1 MSINAPGTLISEV
14 FLLIIE
20 TEDDLLG
27 VGFRGIIERSLFG
40 LRMDS
45 CSGIIMDDLR
55 CRACTS
61 AIGMS
66 WDIEAVLDK
75 FHSCGGGILGG
86 QNRSSGRM
94 TISGYSADL
103 QESQQ
108 GCMTTWNISHTAL
121 WREAIFE
128 RGCLYYCLV
137 LSLLDVPDALSSLS
151 AASWTCMSSHPKS

>member
-1 MSINAPGTLISEV
+1 LISEV

-27 VGFRGIIERSLFG
+27 VGFRGIIGRSLFG
-40 LRMDS
+40 LRTDS

-55 CRACTS
+55 CRAWTS

-103 QESQQ
+103 QEVSKNAWFP
-108 GCMTTWNISHTAL
+108 G
-121 WREAIFE
+121 IFHIPHCGQ
-128 RGCLYYCLV
+128 R
-137 LSLLDVPDALSSLS
+137 
-151 AASWTCMSSHPKS
+151 